1 MRTLLLSL
9 LLLVYGTALAQST
22 VTVSGTVTD
31 YQTGSP
37 LPGATILVE
46 GTTTGTAADLDG
58 SFTLR
63 LTGAGEVA
71 LLVRSV
77 GYVQRR
83 ISVQAPAR
91 DLSIRL
97 QRSIIDFD
105 EVIVTTSPTGSGAT
119 YQPDRAFSGEEL
131 TRRRDVTIAQMLDG
145 EPGVSM
151 RSFGPAP
158 ARPVIRGFDG
168 ERILVLE
175 NGERMG
181 DIAESSSDHL
191 TALDPHALQRL
202 EVVRGPASLLYG
214 TSALGGVIN
223 MITNDIPTEWSDGAE
238 GTVSSSLTSVN
249 EMVSGYGR
257 VQYGLGNHA
266 LTARA
271 SYRAGGDLR
280 TPKGRLTGTSLENFE
295 GSAGY
300 GFTSDNSVG
309 GVSISGLQSVYGIPE
324 GDAGPGEGIDI
335 RLDRVAVQGN
345 LELQRDGFFD
355 AIQLKFHTSVFNQDE
370 VEFARVN
377 NQRDETIGLSY
388 AQQAYSISGYFQHK
402 PAGMFD
408 RGVIGFNVNGRVLDI
423 GGQDAFTPGEQ
434 FINPALFAFQEVPVS
449 QRVRMQLGLRLDYR
463 TLQARTNSA
472 NPDIDEARD
481 DLNLAGSFGLNY
493 RPADQLEMGWQV
505 ARAHRYP
512 TAEELFSN
520 GAHLGAGAFEIGN
533 AELQP
538 EIGYGAD
545 AFMRYRTRFAEVEVA
560 AFVNFING
568 FIAFQP
574 TGQIDGP
581 SGFPVFV
588 YESTDARLMGGEAQA
603 AFRLNPDWSLTT
615 GVDYVH
621 GTRMGGSTEPLPFMP
636 PFRFRAGL
644 DYTHDRLWGG
654 IVARYTARQGRVAP
668 AEAATDGYMLVNLNA
683 GYRFGSSVLSRV
695 VVRAEN
701 IFNVTYR
708 DHLSRVED
716 REAFMPARNISLVYS
731 LDF

>member
-9 LLLVYGTALAQST
+9 LLLVYGTAPAQSP

-46 GTTTGTAADLDG
+46 GITNRNGC
-58 SFTLR
+58 
-63 LTGAGEVA
+63 
-71 LLVRSV
+71 RS
-77 GYVQRR
+77 GRGLYPAFDWCGGGGFCWYVQSAMFQRR

-300 GFTSDNSVG
+300 GFTSGNSVG

-324 GDAGPGEGIDI
+324 GDAAPGEGIDI

-370 VEFARVN
+370 VEFAQVN
-377 NQRDETIGLSY
+377 SRRDETIGLSY

-402 PAGMFD
+402 PVGMFD

-434 FINPALFAFQEVPVS
+434 FINPALFAFQEVPVFTAYPNAAGPAT
-449 QRVRMQLGLRLDYR
+449 GLSH
-463 TLQARTNSA
+463 ASG
-472 NPDIDEARD
+472 PDQQCE
-481 DLNLAGSFGLNY
+481 S
-493 RPADQLEMGWQV
+493 
-505 ARAHRYP
+505 RY
-512 TAEELFSN
+512 
-520 GAHLGAGAFEIGN
+520 
-533 AELQP
+533 
-538 EIGYGAD
+538 
-545 AFMRYRTRFAEVEVA
+545 
-560 AFVNFING
+560 
-568 FIAFQP
+568 
-574 TGQIDGP
+574 
-581 SGFPVFV
+581 
-588 YESTDARLMGGEAQA
+588 
-603 AFRLNPDWSLTT
+603 
-615 GVDYVH
+615 
-621 GTRMGGSTEPLPFMP
+621 
-636 PFRFRAGL
+636 
-644 DYTHDRLWGG
+644 
-654 IVARYTARQGRVAP
+654 
-668 AEAATDGYMLVNLNA
+668 
-683 GYRFGSSVLSRV
+683 
-695 VVRAEN
+695 
-701 IFNVTYR
+701 
-708 DHLSRVED
+708 
-716 REAFMPARNISLVYS
+716 
-731 LDF
+731 